1 MTLFLVAHV
10 AERAVYHDCLQHAM
24 KNNVTW
30 VLLSDV
36 DEFVHVVHPN
46 ATLSDLIKP
55 YENDDGL
62 GALSLRNMFYGVRGD
77 GTKFHY
83 NKPRLLLRDF
93 VYREVKPSP
102 KNRRSKMLVRP
113 PNVEY
118 LMIHA
123 IDEREGES
131 GRTVHMDPFEEVR
144 LNHYKNNGGCQR
156 PIRDTQLAEDF
167 TARMEERMAEVY
179 QPPNPS
185 QFYPSHIKAVE
196 DDWRNAC
203 PLK

>member
-1 MTLFLVAHV
+1 
-10 AERAVYHDCLQHAM
+10 
-24 KNNVTW
+24 
-30 VLLSDV
+30 
-36 DEFVHVVHPN
+36 
-46 ATLSDLIKP
+46 
-55 YENDDGL
+55 
-62 GALSLRNMFYGVRGD
+62 
-77 GTKFHY
+77 
-83 NKPRLLLRDF
+83 
-93 VYREVKPSP
+93 
-102 KNRRSKMLVRP
+102 
-113 PNVEY
+113 
-118 LMIHA
+118 MIHA
-123 IDEREGES
+123 IDKRDGLS